1 MFPLPDTSSQS
12 VGDWGWSATEVTMV
26 LRSELKK
33 RSIGETEEEE
43 GRKIVKENE
52 EMKRQTANGGEET
65 GMEGRSER
73 MDKHGKR
80 KKN

>member
-1 MFPLPDTSSQS
+1 
-12 VGDWGWSATEVTMV
+12 MV

-52 EMKRQTANGGEET
+52 EMKRQTANGGRRRGWRGGQKGWINT
-65 GMEGRSER
+65 GRE
-73 MDKHGKR
+73 
-80 KKN
+80 KKKTDI

>member
-1 MFPLPDTSSQS
+1 
-12 VGDWGWSATEVTMV
+12 MV

-80 KKN
+80 KKKN

>member
-52 EMKRQTANGGEET
+52 EMKRQTANGGRRRGWRGGQKGWINT
-65 GMEGRSER
+65 GRE
-73 MDKHGKR
+73 